1 MQLLPENFLLQ
12 SFGSSDTRA
21 GDLLRHLS
29 LRERLMF
36 SEQRGHVEIRALDES
51 VTPELLEGLRVPL
64 GRHEPS
70 AATFRPADG
79 SAETPLACAVVRD
92 TSGQAWLE
100 IFA

>member
-1 MQLLPENFLLQ
+1 MQFLSQDFTTSAFDSWAVHLQ
-12 SFGSSDTRA
+12 GQ
-21 GDLLRHLS
+21 LS

-36 SEQRGHVEIRALDES
+36 CEHRDRVEISALDAS
-51 VTPELLEGLRVPL
+51 ITPALLEGFRVPL
-64 GRHEPS
+64 GRHEPN

-79 SAETPLACAVVRD
+79 SPETPLPCAVVHD